1 MQIINKSKF
10 TILLPDKGYKLVNKQ
25 SGETYKKIYL
35 GINDSADNY
44 AEEIDEKYINL
55 DVVDKINE
63 VKTEVNDVD
72 KKYKD
77 DVESLLKIVDSL
89 YLLFEPLL
97 TFLTTIDNSNIEKVA
112 ELYNIMVD
120 KGIMDKNDVPKK
132 FKKLV
137 NDKNNK

>member
-1 MQIINKSKF
+1 MEGAKVVYSD
-10 TILLPDKGYKLVNKQ
+10 LLDNVNK
-25 SGETYKKIYL
+25 YL
-35 GINDSADNY
+35 
-44 AEEIDEKYINL
+44 EEIDEKYINL

-97 TFLTTIDNSNIEKVA
+97 TLLTTIDNSNIEKVA